1 LPRSEIIERERRW
14 APYAAVAAFAVLAL
28 YIASVVVQTGVPEF
42 DPESEAERLV
52 AYSENSGTFL
62 LSAILSALSFG
73 LMAIP
78 LAYLFRAAADRSDRM
93 RRALIGVTIAG
104 PLFLAGAA
112 LVNFF
117 LLDSAASDFIAGD
130 CATDDNDC
138 AEDLITESSLIN
150 FGIGLSIAGALG
162 LAVGLVYTSLWSM
175 RTGLLTRFVGTL
187 GMAVGVASVLFNP
200 IFALALIAFLGL
212 IFIGRVPGGRPPAW
226 DAGEAVP
233 WPSPGEQRAP
243 GPDPDEPVE
252 GRADEIFPD
261 AASSEDEPEPGSI
274 AEEVER
280 ASRKDEPDPEAPDD
294 GPRKRKSR

>member
-14 APYAAVAAFAVLAL
+14 APYAAAAAFAVLAL

-52 AYSENSGTFL
+52 AYSESSGTFL

-73 LMAIP
+73 LMAVP

-117 LLDSAASDFIAGD
+117 LLDSAASDFLAGD
-130 CATDDNDC
+130 CAVDDNDC

-200 IFALALIAFLGL
+200 IFALAFIAWLGL

-233 WPSPGEQRAP
+233 WPAPGEQRAP

-261 AASSEDEPEPGSI
+261 AAPSEDEPEPGSI
-274 AEEVER
+274 ADEIDR
-280 ASRKDEPDPEAPDD
+280 ASRKDESDPDGPDD